1 MHQHKM
7 SVGILFQKRRVWI
20 LSAFYNKVSSS
31 RWLQSRGS
39 KMVYAPFQTRF
50 LANFRKSLTTP
61 TLFTRKYVENCFCI
75 RDDKNEYQKYY
86 TES

>member
-1 MHQHKM
+1 
-7 SVGILFQKRRVWI
+7 
-20 LSAFYNKVSSS
+20 
-31 RWLQSRGS
+31 
-39 KMVYAPFQTRF
+39 MVYAPFQTRF

-86 TES
+86 TESWNEWCGVWEQILNKLDWEISEREPRT